1 MGPFKIIDSKRP
13 SSPPLLLL
21 LLLLLACRTSGKE
34 HKEIPTTASSI
45 PTF

>member
-13 SSPPLLLL
+13 SPPLL

-34 HKEIPTTASSI
+34 RKEIPTTASSI

>member
-1 MGPFKIIDSKRP
+1 MGQFKIIDSKRP
-13 SSPPLLLL
+13 SPPP

-34 HKEIPTTASSI
+34 RKEIPTTASSI